1 MLRAVGIPA
10 RYVSGYLHTEPD
22 AAVGETVVGE
32 SHAWIEAWTGG
43 WWGFDPTN
51 DSRSATG
58 TSGWPPAATTR
69 DVSPL
74 KGIYSGG
81 AATAIEVTVDMTRL
95 A

>member
-1 MLRAVGIPA
+1 M
-10 RYVSGYLHTEPD
+10 SGYLHTKPNAEI
-22 AAVGETVVGE
+22 GETVSGE

-51 DSRSATG
+51 DVEIGPRHIWVAIG
-58 TSGWPPAATTR
+58 RDYA

-74 KGIYSGG
+74 KGTYSGG
-81 AATAIEVTVDMTRL
+81 SATAIEVTVDVTRL